1 MMPQIP
7 GIGDTME
14 QDNWLTLTCL
24 NIMPANRL
32 ALARSL
38 HEVVSHFQPMENLD
52 FSIAI
57 CSSRDDISESVNIV
71 LDVLTVSSG
80 EAFKSTFYRSGIGVF

>member
-1 MMPQIP
+1 
-7 GIGDTME
+7 
-14 QDNWLTLTCL
+14 
-24 NIMPANRL
+24 
-32 ALARSL
+32 
-38 HEVVSHFQPMENLD
+38 MENLD